1 MWEEIAMKTLKG
13 RKVKQIN
20 TLSIHYCDAK
30 GYTVWTKNGVC
41 LMATSSFDDAE
52 DFCRNYRL
60 R

>member
-1 MWEEIAMKTLKG
+1 MKTLKG

-30 GYTVWTKNGVC
+30 GYTVWTKTGVC
-41 LMATSSFDDAE
+41 LMATLSFDEAE